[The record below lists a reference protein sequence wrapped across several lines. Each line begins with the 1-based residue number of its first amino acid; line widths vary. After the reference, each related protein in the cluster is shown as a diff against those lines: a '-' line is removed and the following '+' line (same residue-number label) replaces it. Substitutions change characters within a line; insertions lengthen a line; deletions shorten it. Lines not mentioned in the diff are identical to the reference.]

1 MRLTLFALILFN
13 IPLVLAQNTPISLVP
28 DVTVEH
34 YLDIQPNVSRM
45 VYDAVSDRLHYLTV
59 DGDIYLIDHGPTGPM
74 DTLLFTNA
82 DHGITNA
89 QGMVFH
95 DSALFISGNIS
106 NGNYWEG
113 VVARGSLLPDGLRQW
128 NELARTEPYARGGKD
143 HAATHEQQEEGA

>member
-34 YLDIQPNVSRM
+34 YLVIQPNVSRM

-82 DHGITNA
+82 DHGLSLI
-89 QGMVFH
+89 H
-95 DSALFISGNIS
+95 IS
-106 NGNYWEG
+106 
-113 VVARGSLLPDGLRQW
+113 
-128 NELARTEPYARGGKD
+128 EPTRPY
-143 HAATHEQQEEGA
+143 